1 VPSGQ
6 EKSCKILLICVDFLT
21 KTVDNIIGSKKM
33 KYIVGVRKVY
43 YSYQEIEADSPDDA
57 REKVFLGNG
66 DKIALEYS
74 HTSDSYDW
82 TVEEK
87 E

>member
-1 VPSGQ
+1 
-6 EKSCKILLICVDFLT
+6 LT
-21 KTVDNIIGSKKM
+21 KTVDNIIGTETIFKRSKKM